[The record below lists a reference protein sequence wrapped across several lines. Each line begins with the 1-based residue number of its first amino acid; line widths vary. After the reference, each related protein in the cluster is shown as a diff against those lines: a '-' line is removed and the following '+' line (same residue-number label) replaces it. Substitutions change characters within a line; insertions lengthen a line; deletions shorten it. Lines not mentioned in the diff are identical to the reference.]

1 MTKKKEPDNKLH
13 SRLPVSL
20 TVEDNRILT
29 ELRYHLEKRSGERL
43 SWADVVRICIRTQAK
58 AEGIRCK

>member
-1 MTKKKEPDNKLH
+1 MSSKKEPKSKVH

-29 ELRYHLEKRSGERL
+29 ELRYSLEKRLGERL
-43 SWADVVRICIRTQAK
+43 SWADVVRICFRTQAK
-58 AEGIRCK
+58 AEGIKCK